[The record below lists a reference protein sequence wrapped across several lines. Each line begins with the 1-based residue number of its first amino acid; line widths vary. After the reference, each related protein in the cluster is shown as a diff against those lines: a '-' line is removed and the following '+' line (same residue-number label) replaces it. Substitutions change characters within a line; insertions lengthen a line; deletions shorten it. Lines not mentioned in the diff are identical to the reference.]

1 MEVTSESFL
10 EQRGSDERSEKI
22 WNIRNQSESLL
33 VSVASPRLARFS
45 AAHTHRRALRSGR
58 ARRDASR
65 GAMSR
70 RAASAAR
77 AAAQIREGMVARKR
91 REDFHAAVPIVGAGA
106 LTALVASAAYAPQ
119 LARFRRGV
127 AEGLAS
133 DVSDVAPGGDA
144 FLSAL
149 LRFTGL
155 GLGGAAGARVAF
167 QLAHAA
173 TAAGAARGYLRAPA
187 AAVGGIACAFIG
199 AEFAEPAATFGVRVG
214 RVVRLGAEGLADDL
228 SDAISP
234 TARGPRAASSSST
247 SPSESSS
254 DDRPVALALRL
265 VRLRQL
271 EAALRAERSVAATR
285 HRRAELG
292 AELRAVRERK
302 AELKR
307 RCAAAN
313 GGAKLGRVVA
323 EDVDARARTL
333 SDLRARQLGL
343 RRAAAAAGAAG
354 ESRERRRLEREAKA
368 LDAPKKRLKAEA
380 RRDHGVHLARRTPS
394 AEKR

>member
-1 MEVTSESFL
+1 
-10 EQRGSDERSEKI
+10 
-22 WNIRNQSESLL
+22 
-33 VSVASPRLARFS
+33 
-45 AAHTHRRALRSGR
+45 
-58 ARRDASR
+58 
-65 GAMSR
+65 MSR

-119 LARFRRGV
+119 FARFRRGV

-234 TARGPRAASSSST
+234 TARGPRAASSST

-323 EDVDARARTL
+323 EDVDARARAL

-343 RRAAAAAGAAG
+343 RREAAAAGAAG

-380 RRDHGVHLARRTPS
+380 RRDHGVHLARRAPS

>member
-1 MEVTSESFL
+1 
-10 EQRGSDERSEKI
+10 
-22 WNIRNQSESLL
+22 
-33 VSVASPRLARFS
+33 
-45 AAHTHRRALRSGR
+45 
-58 ARRDASR
+58 
-65 GAMSR
+65 MSR

-119 LARFRRGV
+119 FARFRRGV

-234 TARGPRAASSSST
+234 TARGPRAASSST

-323 EDVDARARTL
+323 EDVDARARAL

-380 RRDHGVHLARRTPS
+380 RRDHGVHLARRAPS

>member
-1 MEVTSESFL
+1 
-10 EQRGSDERSEKI
+10 
-22 WNIRNQSESLL
+22 
-33 VSVASPRLARFS
+33 
-45 AAHTHRRALRSGR
+45 
-58 ARRDASR
+58 
-65 GAMSR
+65 
-70 RAASAAR
+70 
-77 AAAQIREGMVARKR
+77 MVARKR
-91 REDFHAAVPIVGAGA
+91 RRISHAAVPIVGAGA

-119 LARFRRGV
+119 FARFRRGV

-234 TARGPRAASSSST
+234 TARGPRASSSST

-292 AELRAVRERK
+292 RS
-302 AELKR
+302 
-307 RCAAAN
+307 CAPSAS
-313 GGAKLGRVVA
+313 AKPSSSVG
-323 EDVDARARTL
+323 
-333 SDLRARQLGL
+333 
-343 RRAAAAAGAAG
+343 
-354 ESRERRRLEREAKA
+354 
-368 LDAPKKRLKAEA
+368 A
-380 RRDHGVHLARRTPS
+380 RRPTGGPSSVASSPRTWT
-394 AEKR
+394 RGRGR

>member
-1 MEVTSESFL
+1 MKIFRTTGTNPSLSSF
-10 EQRGSDERSEKI
+10 S
-22 WNIRNQSESLL
+22 SL
-33 VSVASPRLARFS
+33 SVASPRLARFS

-119 LARFRRGV
+119 FARFRRGV

-228 SDAISP
+228 SDATT
-234 TARGPRAASSSST
+234 TARGPRAASSST

-323 EDVDARARTL
+323 EDVDARARAL

-380 RRDHGVHLARRTPS
+380 RRDHGVHLARRAPS

>member
-1 MEVTSESFL
+1 
-10 EQRGSDERSEKI
+10 
-22 WNIRNQSESLL
+22 
-33 VSVASPRLARFS
+33 
-45 AAHTHRRALRSGR
+45 
-58 ARRDASR
+58 
-65 GAMSR
+65 
-70 RAASAAR
+70 
-77 AAAQIREGMVARKR
+77 
-91 REDFHAAVPIVGAGA
+91 
-106 LTALVASAAYAPQ
+106 
-119 LARFRRGV
+119 
-127 AEGLAS
+127 
-133 DVSDVAPGGDA
+133 
-144 FLSAL
+144 
-149 LRFTGL
+149 
-155 GLGGAAGARVAF
+155 
-167 QLAHAA
+167 
-173 TAAGAARGYLRAPA
+173 
-187 AAVGGIACAFIG
+187 
-199 AEFAEPAATFGVRVG
+199 
-214 RVVRLGAEGLADDL
+214 VRLGAEGLSDDL
-228 SDAISP
+228 SDAT
-234 TARGPRAASSSST
+234 TARGPRASSSAT

-323 EDVDARARTL
+323 EDVDARARAL

-380 RRDHGVHLARRTPS
+380 RRDHGVHLARRAPS